1 MPDINTKVKITGES
15 EYRDA
20 LKNINASMKTLNS
33 EMKLTSAQFAG
44 NEKSIEALRAKN
56 EVLNKS
62 IAQQEEKLR
71 LMREQLKKTAEAY
84 GEGSEKTQKLQAAVN
99 DAETELVKMKNSL
112 NENEKAMNKSD
123 KSMEKMK
130 KTTALVA
137 AGFVAVTKALID
149 VEKKLFSMAKEAAQA
164 ADELQTLAMKTGLS
178 TEELQKFQYASEL
191 VDVSVDTL
199 QGSLTKLTTNINKA
213 AEGSGDAAKTF
224 EALGVEIKDEE
235 GHLRS
240 ANDVFLDAID
250 ALGQIENQTE
260 RDATAMSIFG
270 KSAQDL
276 NPLIQAGSEEL
287 NKLGL
292 EAEEAGYILST
303 DALKAL
309 TDMDDQMQ
317 RLNKTQEALKN
328 QIAAEF
334 APYATKALENVTE
347 AFKAL
352 ADMVKKSGV
361 VEAFGML
368 LEDVTAIIRPV
379 DELSNSK
386 LPVLQKA
393 LNGVAVLCAA
403 IADTVSIIANLIG
416 FVGNVDKFNFSG
428 AKSNLSNI
436 KTSLGLTGNNR
447 IQQVTNLQKGWT
459 YDSATGEWRDPN
471 VLYGNAVLDQY
482 YGTSV
487 TSASTPTHY
496 SSWEA
501 YEAAHSGDTIN
512 VTIDASSVQEFND
525 IVDMAKSARTKLRK
539 ERGG

>member
-1 MPDINTKVKITGES
+1 
-15 EYRDA
+15 
-20 LKNINASMKTLNS
+20 
-33 EMKLTSAQFAG
+33 
-44 NEKSIEALRAKN
+44 
-56 EVLNKS
+56 
-62 IAQQEEKLR
+62 
-71 LMREQLKKTAEAY
+71 
-84 GEGSEKTQKLQAAVN
+84 
-99 DAETELVKMKNSL
+99 
-112 NENEKAMNKSD
+112 
-123 KSMEKMK
+123 
-130 KTTALVA
+130 
-137 AGFVAVTKALID
+137 
-149 VEKKLFSMAKEAAQA
+149 
-164 ADELQTLAMKTGLS
+164 
-178 TEELQKFQYASEL
+178 
-191 VDVSVDTL
+191 
-199 QGSLTKLTTNINKA
+199 
-213 AEGSGDAAKTF
+213 
-224 EALGVEIKDEE
+224 
-235 GHLRS
+235 
-240 ANDVFLDAID
+240 
-250 ALGQIENQTE
+250 
-260 RDATAMSIFG
+260 
-270 KSAQDL
+270 
-276 NPLIQAGSEEL
+276 
-287 NKLGL
+287 
-292 EAEEAGYILST
+292 
-303 DALKAL
+303 
-309 TDMDDQMQ
+309 MQ

-386 LPVLQKA
+386 LPVLQRA

-416 FVGNVDKFNFSG
+416 FVGNVDKFQFGS
-428 AKSNLSNI
+428 AKTNLSNI

-525 IVDMAKSARTKLRK
+525 IVDMAKQARTKLRK